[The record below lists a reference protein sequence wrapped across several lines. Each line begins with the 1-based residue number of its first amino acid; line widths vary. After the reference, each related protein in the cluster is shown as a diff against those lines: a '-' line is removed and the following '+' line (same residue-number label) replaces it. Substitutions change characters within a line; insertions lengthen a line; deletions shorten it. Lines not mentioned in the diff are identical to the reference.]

1 MRGGLSVCVTLVP
14 FFLLAAQEQEST
26 RITIETVEGDGA
38 INSIQ
43 LHRAHEP
50 VVRVSGPSG
59 QPLAGATV
67 TFLLPASGPSG
78 TFVDSGLSL
87 TTQTDKQGRAV
98 GRGLR
103 PNAVVGRFQMRV
115 TASWHGSE
123 AATTLAQTNA
133 GAANKSSATKWIV
146 IAGVVAGAA
155 VAGSLAVSHG
165 GSGSNTGNPATIPS
179 GSISVGTPSFGP
191 PH

>member
-1 MRGGLSVCVTLVP
+1 MRGGLSVCATLIP
-14 FFLLAAQEQEST
+14 FLLLAAQEQHLT

-43 LHRAHEP
+43 LHRAHDP
-50 VVRVSGPSG
+50 VVRVIGPNG

-67 TFLLPASGPSG
+67 TFVLPATGASG

-87 TTQTDKQGRAV
+87 TAQTDNQGRAM

-103 PNAVVGRFQMRV
+103 PNAVEGRFQIRV
-115 TASWHGSE
+115 TASWRGSE
-123 AATTLAQTNA
+123 AAATISQTNA
-133 GAANKSSATKWIV
+133 GAASKSSHTKWIV
-146 IAGVVAGAA
+146 IAGAVAGAA
-155 VAGSLAVSHG
+155 VAGAIAASHG
-165 GSGSNTGNPATIPS
+165 GHSNTGTTPTTG
-179 GSISVGTPSFGP
+179 GSISAGTPSFGP